1 MDYKEDII
9 NYRLSETLISMIKS
23 PVLLVSLDQYQHPY
37 QVITCNQEACEYFNL
52 NPQKI
57 EGMEVGKLKSSDFE
71 VVPWKNVV
79 ATQNEDILGY
89 TVAGQGTR
97 GFTRYYMVTNRPT
110 FLDKDKYAFIA
121 LFDIT
126 KDVVKDHAL
135 LVQHQMQK
143 IIGDLLSLTSLDK
156 NLEEILDIILSK
168 IVSVNWTSLENK
180 GCIFIYNQE
189 KERLVMAVQK
199 NIDDDVLSVCSE
211 VPLGKCL
218 CGVAGRSK
226 EIYFTN
232 HLDALHVVKT
242 KGMTEHGHCCVPI
255 LSSNEDLLGVLNLYV
270 KYNHHFNQEEIFF
283 LQSVA
288 RVIAIVLRYKMEHN
302 KNEELK
308 KQIFMATKM
317 ASLGELAAGVAHEIN
332 NPLMVIKGN
341 LERLKDDMQN
351 DNHPKLAEHMAI
363 LNAQEKSIST
373 IISIASGL
381 KGYARTKEAS
391 DTPINVH
398 QVIMETINLIRYIYK
413 RDGIEFDVRLQAN
426 NHYVNSTYSKLQQIF
441 MNLFSNS
448 RDALSVAKR
457 KIITIQTKNQADHL
471 ILKVADSGHG
481 IKKEN
486 RKRVFDK
493 YFTTKD
499 IGKGTGLGMGIVLS
513 IVQSMD
519 AKVSLASK
527 LGVGTIFS
535 FVFAVTHKIDKRLI
549 DQNNKISVT
558 KLKGKVL
565 VVDDSL
571 ELLEIIS
578 FYLTKLGLVVSQSKS
593 PKEAIHLLEHA
604 QYDYLITDLKMD
616 EMGGIELAQEIRACG
631 FKDVKIIVISADID
645 ALNKLNEQR
654 EKYHNA
660 FLQKPFNKEQLFEV
674 LMSLK

>member
-1 MDYKEDII
+1 MDYKKDIV

-23 PVLLVSLDQYQHPY
+23 PVLLVSLDQLKHPH
-37 QVITCNQEACEYFNL
+37 QVITCNKEACEYFNL
-52 NPQKI
+52 NPHKV
-57 EGMEVGKLKSSDFE
+57 EGMEVIHLKMNDYE

-79 ATQNEDILGY
+79 ATQNADILGY
-89 TVAGQGTR
+89 TIAGQGTK
-97 GFTRYYMVTNRPT
+97 GFTKYYMVTSRPS
-110 FLDKDKYAFIA
+110 FLDKKKYAFIA

-126 KDVVKDHAL
+126 KDVVKDNAL
-135 LVQHQMQK
+135 MVQQQMQK
-143 IIGDLLSLTSLDK
+143 IIGDLLCLTSLDK
-156 NLEEILDIILSK
+156 DLKEILDIILEK

-180 GCIFIYNQE
+180 GCIFIYNQD
-189 KERLVMAVQK
+189 KDRLVMAVQK
-199 NIDDDVLSVCSE
+199 NIDDDVLSVCAE

-270 KYNHHFNQEEIFF
+270 KYNHHFNHEEIFF

-288 RVIAIVLRYKMEHN
+288 SVIAIVLRYKMEHN

-332 NPLMVIKGN
+332 NPLMVIRGN
-341 LERLKDDMQN
+341 LERLKDQLQDDQ
-351 DNHPKLAEHMAI
+351 HPKSAQYMAI

-373 IISIASGL
+373 IISIASSL
-381 KGYARTKEAS
+381 KGYARTKDSA
-391 DTPINVH
+391 DNPINVH

-413 RDGIEFDVRLQAN
+413 RDGIEFDIRLEAC
-426 NHYVNSTYSKLQQIF
+426 HYYVNSTYAKLQQIL

-448 RDALSVAKR
+448 RDALSVAKT
-457 KIITIQTKNQADHL
+457 KIITIQTKNTDNHF

-486 RKRVFDK
+486 RKKVFDK

-499 IGKGTGLGMGIVLS
+499 VGKGTGLGMGIVLS
-513 IVQSMD
+513 IVQSMG
-519 AKVSLASK
+519 ARVSLSSK

-535 FVFAVTHKIDKRLI
+535 FVFEVTHKIEMRFI
-549 DQNNKISVT
+549 NQNNKISVT

-565 VVDDSL
+565 VVDDSQ
-571 ELLEIIS
+571 ELLEIIN
-578 FYLTKLGLVVSQSKS
+578 FYLTKLGLVVSPTRS
-593 PKEAIHLLEHA
+593 PKEALHLLEHD

-616 EMGGIELAQEIRACG
+616 EMGGIELAQEIRKCG
-631 FKDVKIIVISADID
+631 FKAIKIIVISADID
-645 ALNKLNEQR
+645 ALNKLNEQS

-660 FLQKPFNKEQLFEV
+660 FLQKPFNKDQLLEI
-674 LMSLK
+674 LLSLK